1 VAAEFEVFKREDGQW
16 DWRLKSSNGQVLG
29 GSAQGYTERNDA
41 IEGLQTSVSAIVN
54 DILVLGSVDGLEGA
68 MFLVPVGDPED
79 PDATF
84 ELAFTEPTP
93 EDAVEI
99 VE

>member
-1 VAAEFEVFKREDGQW
+1 MAAEVEVYKREDGQW
-16 DWRLKSSNGQVLG
+16 DWRLKASNGQILG

-41 IEGLQTSVSAIVN
+41 IEGLQTAVSAIAN
-54 DILVLGSVDGLEGA
+54 DILVLGRIEGLQDTV
-68 MFLVPVGDPED
+68 FLVPVGDADD

-84 ELAFTEPTP
+84 EVTLVEPVP
-93 EDAVEI
+93 EDVVEI